1 MDELVREKDAIIK
14 QVMEEGEAL
23 SKKQLSQEQ
32 TIKRLRGQAK
42 ELQAQVGAGWLG
54 GWVVRRCWAR
64 SWQADALLVPAGSAR
79 SMLLSVHG

>member
-42 ELQAQVGAGWLG
+42 ELQAQVG
-54 GWVVRRCWAR
+54 GWVGGYCTRW
-64 SWQADALLVPAGSAR
+64 G
-79 SMLLSVHG
+79 